1 MWRMRDEGA
10 QRLFPHDPNHSPLK
24 AKRKR
29 KKLSKVNE
37 DHEEAEF
44 PLQPPPLRKREEES

>member
-1 MWRMRDEGA
+1 MRDEGA